1 MGNFIYKNNTNKEEL
16 FENNHLLNNIP
27 IDDVKYIIYGTLKII
42 DRKISVFYFA
52 NIKFYEDFLIIKNN
66 DYYEQI
72 SYYDIASWRSDNLFN
87 IWSFNKKNKFN
98 DDLLKYELH
107 LSENYKSQTVSKLIM
122 SLVKNLIQYKQDITS

>member
-52 NIKFYEDFLIIKNN
+52 EYLG
-66 DYYEQI
+66 
-72 SYYDIASWRSDNLFN
+72 
-87 IWSFNKKNKFN
+87 
-98 DDLLKYELH
+98 
-107 LSENYKSQTVSKLIM
+107 KSV
-122 SLVKNLIQYKQDITS
+122 